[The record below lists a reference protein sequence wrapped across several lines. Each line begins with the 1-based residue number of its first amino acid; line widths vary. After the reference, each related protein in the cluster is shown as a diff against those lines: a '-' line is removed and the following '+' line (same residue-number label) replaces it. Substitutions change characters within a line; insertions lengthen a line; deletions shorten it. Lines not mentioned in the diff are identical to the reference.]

1 VFAWGGG
8 ALFLVS
14 LAFFLYTY
22 LVTFS
27 RPAAAAPPA
36 AIALNVGLFTLFA
49 LHHSVFARERVR
61 VLIARSV
68 RPGLE
73 RSVYVWVASLLFI
86 AVCAL
91 WQPIGGVFWRVD
103 GSARV
108 LLWIL
113 QAFGGWLT
121 LWSAGVIDIRDLAGL
136 PPSKAGRAGGAGD
149 TNEVNQASN
158 HAVSRSAQ
166 TLSTSLTSPT
176 RPIEFKKVGPYGWV
190 RHPIYSGWLLLVFAC
205 SPMTGTR
212 FLFATVSSAY
222 LLIAIPLEE
231 RSLRVTTNGAYERYM
246 KQVRWKLVPGVY

>member
-8 ALFLVS
+8 ALFLGS
-14 LAFFLYTY
+14 LAFFLYAY

-27 RPAAAAPPA
+27 RPAAVTPPG

-49 LHHSVFARERVR
+49 LHHTVFARERVR
-61 VLIARSV
+61 VLVARAV

-73 RSVYVWVASLLFI
+73 RSVYVWAASLLFI

-91 WQPIGGVFWRVD
+91 WQPIGGLVWRVD

-136 PPSKAGRAGGAGD
+136 PRATRAGGTSEASGAG
-149 TNEVNQASN
+149 E
-158 HAVSRSAQ
+158 
-166 TLSTSLTSPT
+166 
-176 RPIEFKKVGPYGWV
+176 IEFKMVGPYGWV